1 MSNTNNLMSH
11 VLMNKLDDDLSDAIV
26 SVGGDVSNA
35 KGPWD
40 YPNIIKTQ
48 LSANGGQGTP
58 TVNIKIGD
66 GLEIVNVNGEQ
77 RIISTTDAV
86 SVRPL
91 DIPSCTCDC
100 GDDIPAGTS
109 VQVILERLFTDILPK
124 IPIDRGDII
133 KASKDGSDQYGCGNT
148 KTGLI
153 PNGTYLRLFNSGQ
166 HEPIYIVFS
175 GHDIVNSEIEN
186 LPSTPESE
194 YKEYT
199 GSIGE
204 HITINVEGN
213 VIKATLN
220 SLAIDALNS
229 IDNIKTELDSK
240 ANLTDFNDAIEELSA
255 SLNSKADNGTLE
267 AVKTSLETSLENKA
281 DMEYVV
287 ETVTETLKTEEVKE
301 QITEIVKNITT
312 GSDMSDEEVKDFTD
326 DLFTDL

>member
-91 DIPSCTCDC
+91 DMPSCTCDC
-100 GDDIPAGTS
+100 DDDIPAGTS

-175 GHDIVNSEIEN
+175 GHDIVNSEIED
-186 LPSTPESE
+186 LPSTPTPE
-194 YKEYT
+194 YKEYV

-220 SLAIDALNS
+220 NSAIEALNS
-229 IDNIKTELDSK
+229 IDDIKTELDSK
-240 ANLTDFNDAIEELSA
+240 ANLTEFNNAIEYLSA
-255 SLNSKADNGTLE
+255 SLDSKANTDDI
-267 AVKTSLETSLENKA
+267 KDIETSLENKA
-281 DMEYVV
+281 DKEYVV
-287 ETVTETLKTEEVKE
+287 ETVTETLKTEDVKE
-301 QITEIVKNITT
+301 QITEIVKTVTT

>member
-91 DIPSCTCDC
+91 DMPSCTCDC
-100 GDDIPAGTS
+100 DDDIPAGTS

-175 GHDIVNSEIEN
+175 GHDIVNSEIED
-186 LPSTPESE
+186 LPSTPTPE
-194 YKEYT
+194 YKEYV

-220 SLAIDALNS
+220 NSAIDALNS
-229 IDNIKTELDSK
+229 IDDIKTELDSK
-240 ANLTDFNDAIEELSA
+240 ANLTEFNNAIEDLHT
-255 SLNSKADNGTLE
+255 SLDSKANTNDIKKIE
-267 AVKTSLETSLENKA
+267 ASLENKA
-281 DMEYVV
+281 DKEYVV
-287 ETVTETLKTEEVKE
+287 ETVTE
-301 QITEIVKNITT
+301 IVKTVTT

-326 DLFTDL
+326 NLFADL

>member
-11 VLMNKLDDDLSDAIV
+11 VLMNKLDNDLSDAIV

-91 DIPSCTCDC
+91 DMPSCTCDC
-100 GDDIPAGTS
+100 DDDIPAGTS

-175 GHDIVNSEIEN
+175 GHDIVNSEIED
-186 LPSTPESE
+186 LPSTPTPE

-220 SLAIDALNS
+220 NSAIDALNS
-229 IDNIKTELDSK
+229 IDDIRTELDSK
-240 ANLTDFNDAIEELSA
+240 ANLTEFNNAIEYLRT
-255 SLNSKADNGTLE
+255 SLDSKANNDDIKE
-267 AVKTSLETSLENKA
+267 LETSLENKA
-281 DMEYVV
+281 DKEYVI
-287 ETVTETLKTEEVKE
+287 ETVTETLKTEDVKE
-301 QITEIVKNITT
+301 QIIEIVKTVTT